1 MKNRVMSNDQARI
14 LKKTKKTVSFIA
26 KLLLGLLFI
35 SPLLVGLLFSFVP
48 NEKLNGRPP
57 TLGEVFENFTFENY
71 NYVIHAFPVGRFLW
85 NTLVIC
91 IIIIVSSTILCSF
104 AAYSFA
110 FFRFPGRAL
119 LFNSILVAMMIPGDA
134 IIIANFLNVQ
144 KWGMLNSYTGM
155 VITSLV
161 GGTDIFLIR
170 QSFMQMPR
178 DLSEAA
184 IMDGCGRI
192 RFLFSIGIPMAMPA
206 ITSLAITGFI
216 GAYNMYF
223 WPLLVAQTKDMQTI
237 QIGMAMIRGLEVAQY
252 GSILAGAVVCAV
264 IPIILFIFAQDFIIK
279 GLSTGSVKG

>member
-1 MKNRVMSNDQARI
+1 MSNKQARI
-14 LKKTKKTVSFIA
+14 LKKSKNTLSYVF
-26 KLLLGLLFI
+26 KLMLGLLFI
-35 SPLLVGLLFSFVP
+35 SPLLIGFLFSFVP
-48 NEKLNGRPP
+48 NEKLNGTAP
-57 TLGEVFENFTFENY
+57 TLKQVFENLTLENY
-71 NYVIHAFPVGRFLW
+71 NYVLNAFPVGRFLW
-85 NTLVIC
+85 NSLVVC
-91 IIIIVSSTILCSF
+91 VIIIVSSTILCSF

-119 LFNSILVAMMIPGDA
+119 LFNAILVAMMIPGDA
-134 IIIANFLNVQ
+134 IVIANFLNVQ
-144 KWGMLNSYTGM
+144 KWGMLNTYTGM

-184 IMDGCGRI
+184 IMDGCGRF

-223 WPLLVAQTKDMQTI
+223 WPLLIAQTKDMQTI
-237 QIGMAMIRGLEVAQY
+237 QIGMAMIRGMEVAQY
-252 GSILAGAVVCAV
+252 GSILAGAMVCAV

-279 GLSTGSVKG
+279 GLSSGSVKG

>member
-1 MKNRVMSNDQARI
+1 MIWQHRYVPTIGVVLHI
-14 LKKTKKTVSFIA
+14 LTHIVIIKHHTVGKLDGDFLQFVVA
-26 KLLLGLLFI
+26 K
-35 SPLLVGLLFSFVP
+35 
-48 NEKLNGRPP
+48 
-57 TLGEVFENFTFENY
+57 
-71 NYVIHAFPVGRFLW
+71 FL
-85 NTLVIC
+85 
-91 IIIIVSSTILCSF
+91 
-104 AAYSFA
+104 
-110 FFRFPGRAL
+110 
-119 LFNSILVAMMIPGDA
+119 
-134 IIIANFLNVQ
+134 IANFLNVQ